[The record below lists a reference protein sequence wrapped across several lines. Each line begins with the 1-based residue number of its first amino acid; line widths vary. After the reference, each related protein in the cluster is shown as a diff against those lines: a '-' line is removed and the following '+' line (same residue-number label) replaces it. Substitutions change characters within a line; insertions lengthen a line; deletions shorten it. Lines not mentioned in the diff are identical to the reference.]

1 MFGHGAG
8 VKPEQTDEAGTSH
21 IFLVLET
28 TAENGPWLAGGVPTV
43 RGLAPGVKHYSGPG
57 PSTVMDVGDAELTG
71 WLLRRG
77 EVRLELIHFLRPR
90 SPVPAER
97 PRTNQIGLSHLTVGV
112 DDPDRTIAQLE
123 ARGVPVRKHTRAT
136 FVDGVPGY
144 QFLFE
149 DPDGLLI
156 EAYTEWPDGKLP
168 Y

>member
-1 MFGHGAG
+1 MAVTQFLH
-8 VKPEQTDEAGTSH
+8 VSICVSDPERSVPFYRD
-21 IFLVLET
+21 VLGFQI
-28 TAENGPWLAGGVPTV
+28 ADAQ
-43 RGLAPGVKHYSGPG
+43 HYSGPG
-57 PSTVMDVGDAELTG
+57 PSAVMDVGDAELTV

-77 EVRLELIHFLRPR
+77 EIRLELIHFLRPK

-112 DDPDRTIAQLE
+112 DDPDRTIAELE
-123 ARGVPVRKHTRAT
+123 ARGVQVRRHTRGT
-136 FVDGVPGY
+136 FVEGVPGY

-156 EAYTEWPDGKLP
+156 EAYTTWPDEKLP